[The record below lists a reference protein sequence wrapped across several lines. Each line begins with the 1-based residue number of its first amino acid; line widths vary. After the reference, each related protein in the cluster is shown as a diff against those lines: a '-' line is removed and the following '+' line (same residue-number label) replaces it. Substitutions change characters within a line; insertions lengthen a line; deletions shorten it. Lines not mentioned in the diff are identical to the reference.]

1 MKKRYVIVG
10 NKPWCKEVFKK
21 LKKKNFYLIEREK
34 LLSSRYIEKL
44 RHSKI
49 FVLHW
54 NKMIPS
60 KIYQKFETI
69 IFHMTDVP
77 FGRGGSPLQNLI
89 IRGYKISKLSAIKCT
104 KKIDGGPVYL
114 KKKYSL
120 NGNADLIF
128 KRISQLTVQM
138 INQII
143 IRNIKPIKQKGK
155 VIFFKRRS
163 EKQNDLKKAKNIID
177 AFNMIRMLDG
187 ENYPNAYKIWKIK
200 IEIS

>member
-1 MKKRYVIVG
+1 MPNNNEKRYVIVEINLG
-10 NKPWCKEVFKK
+10 VKK
-21 LKKKNFYLIEREK
+21 FLKNLKKKNFYLIEREK

-44 RHSKI
+44 RPSKI

-104 KKIDGGPVYL
+104 KK
-114 KKKYSL
+114 
-120 NGNADLIF
+120 N
-128 KRISQLTVQM
+128 
-138 INQII
+138 
-143 IRNIKPIKQKGK
+143 
-155 VIFFKRRS
+155 
-163 EKQNDLKKAKNIID
+163 
-177 AFNMIRMLDG
+177 
-187 ENYPNAYKIWKIK
+187 
-200 IEIS
+200 